1 MSIANI
7 LSMAGGLGLFLF
19 GIRTMGDGLENAAGA
34 KLKRMLEVLTGNRFL
49 AVLVGF
55 VVTAIIQS
63 STATTVMVVGF
74 VNAGMMTLAQAVGV
88 IMGAN
93 IGTTVTSLLIALN
106 FSSVAAA
113 SVLVGVILM
122 LASKKTL
129 VKNLG
134 SIFTGFGLLFL
145 GIDLMSDSMA
155 PLRESAGF
163 MNFIVAV
170 SDSPLRPLFGILLG
184 IVMTAVLQS
193 SSASVGVLQ
202 TLAMQGL
209 VPLKFSVFVLF
220 GQNIGTCLTA
230 LFSTVGAKKNSK
242 RAAVIHLLFNLLG
255 TGMFILI
262 ALLTP
267 YIEWIEKISSD
278 PMAQIAIS
286 HIVFNVV
293 STIVL
298 FPFAKLLVKLSCL
311 IVPGKD
317 DSESEMHCRF
327 IDDRLLNT
335 PPFAVMQ
342 VGKEVA
348 RMAKLARDNFE
359 TSAYAL
365 INRSD
370 KDLDKV
376 MEKEEVINYLNHHIT
391 SYLVKLNA
399 LDITDSDSDY
409 IARVFHA
416 INDIERV
423 GDHATNLAEAA
434 ERNIGDGLTFSDAA
448 RDELNQLC
456 GSVITLLDRSIEAFD
471 RQSLGDGEA
480 KELSDLE
487 EHIDDLTLTCQ
498 DAHIFRLNRNECNT
512 EAGMLYLNTITD
524 FERVG
529 DHAINIAFLA
539 RSNNFKNTLAF
550 CRGMMYN
557 INRTF
562 VRTKIQ
568 HSERTEQYGRQ
579 TESA

>member
-1 MSIANI
+1 MSVANI

-74 VNAGMMTLAQAVGV
+74 VNAGMMSLAQAVGV

-122 LASKKTL
+122 LASKKTV

-134 SIFTGFGLLFL
+134 AIFTGFGLLFL
-145 GIDLMSDSMA
+145 GIDMMSDSMA
-155 PLRESAGF
+155 PLRDSAGF
-163 MNFIVAV
+163 MNFIVTV
-170 SDSPLRPLFGILLG
+170 SESPLRPLFGIILG

-242 RAAVIHLLFNLLG
+242 RAAVIHLLFNLIG
-255 TGMFILI
+255 TGIFILI

-267 YIEWIEKISSD
+267 YVEWIEKLSPD

-286 HIVFNVV
+286 HIVFNIV
-293 STIVL
+293 STVVM
-298 FPFAKLLVKLSCL
+298 FPFAKVLVKLSCL
-311 IVPGKD
+311 LVPGKD
-317 DSESEMHCRF
+317 DSESEMHCKF

-342 VGKEVA
+342 VNKEVA

-359 TSAYAL
+359 TSAHAL

-376 MEKEEVINYLNHHIT
+376 MENEEIINYLNHHIT

-423 GDHATNLAEAA
+423 GDHAINLAEAA
-434 ERNIGDGLTFSDAA
+434 QHNIGEGLKFSDPA
-448 RDELNQLC
+448 REELNQLC
-456 GSVITLLDRSIEAFD
+456 GSVVTLLEHSMAAFD
-471 RQSLGDGEA
+471 NQSLSDNEA

-487 EHIDDLTLTCQ
+487 EHIDDLTLECQ
-498 DAHIFRLNRNECNT
+498 DSHIFRLNRKECNT

-539 RSNNFKNTLAF
+539 RSK
-550 CRGMMYN
+550 
-557 INRTF
+557 
-562 VRTKIQ
+562 
-568 HSERTEQYGRQ
+568 
-579 TESA
+579 

>member
-1 MSIANI
+1 MSVANI

-74 VNAGMMTLAQAVGV
+74 VNAGMMSLAQAVGV

-113 SVLVGVILM
+113 AVLVGVILM
-122 LASKKTL
+122 LASKKTV

-134 SIFTGFGLLFL
+134 AIFTGFGLLFL
-145 GIDLMSDSMA
+145 GIDMMSDSMA

-163 MNFIVAV
+163 MNFIVTV
-170 SDSPLRPLFGILLG
+170 SESPLRPLFGIILG

-242 RAAVIHLLFNLLG
+242 RAAVIHLLFNLIG
-255 TGMFILI
+255 TGIFILI
-262 ALLTP
+262 ALLAP
-267 YIEWIEKISSD
+267 YVEWIEKLSPD

-286 HIVFNVV
+286 HIVFNIV
-293 STIVL
+293 STVVM
-298 FPFAKLLVKLSCL
+298 FPFAKVLVKLSCL
-311 IVPGKD
+311 LVPGKD
-317 DSESEMHCRF
+317 DSESEMHCKF

-342 VGKEVA
+342 VSKEVA
-348 RMAKLARDNFE
+348 RMAKLARENFE
-359 TSAYAL
+359 TSAHAL

-376 MEKEEVINYLNHHIT
+376 MENEEIINYLNHHIT

-423 GDHATNLAEAA
+423 GDHAINLAEAA
-434 ERNIGDGLTFSDAA
+434 QHNIGEGLKFSDPA
-448 RDELNQLC
+448 REELNRLC
-456 GSVITLLDRSIEAFD
+456 GSVVTLLERSMAAFD
-471 RQSLGDGEA
+471 NQSLSDDEA

-487 EHIDDLTLTCQ
+487 EHIDDLTLECQ
-498 DAHIFRLNRNECNT
+498 DSHIFRLNRKECNT

-539 RSNNFKNTLAF
+539 RSK
-550 CRGMMYN
+550 
-557 INRTF
+557 
-562 VRTKIQ
+562 
-568 HSERTEQYGRQ
+568 
-579 TESA
+579 

>member
-1 MSIANI
+1 MSVANI

-74 VNAGMMTLAQAVGV
+74 VNAGMMSLAQAVGV

-113 SVLVGVILM
+113 AVLVGVILM
-122 LASKKTL
+122 LASKKTV

-134 SIFTGFGLLFL
+134 AIFTGFGLLFL
-145 GIDLMSDSMA
+145 GIDMMSDSMA

-163 MNFIVAV
+163 MNFIVTV
-170 SDSPLRPLFGILLG
+170 SESPLRPLCGIILG

-242 RAAVIHLLFNLLG
+242 RAAVIHLLFNVIG
-255 TGMFILI
+255 TGIFILI

-267 YIEWIEKISSD
+267 YVEWIEKLSPD

-286 HIVFNVV
+286 HIVFNIV
-293 STIVL
+293 STVVM
-298 FPFAKLLVKLSCL
+298 FPFAKVLVKLSCL
-311 IVPGKD
+311 LVPGKD
-317 DSESEMHCRF
+317 DSESEMHCKF

-342 VGKEVA
+342 VSKEVA

-359 TSAYAL
+359 TSAHAL

-370 KDLDKV
+370 KDLNKV
-376 MEKEEVINYLNHHIT
+376 MENEEIINYLNHHIT

-423 GDHATNLAEAA
+423 GDHAINLAEAA
-434 ERNIGDGLTFSDAA
+434 QHNIGEGLKFSDPA
-448 RDELNQLC
+448 REELNQLC
-456 GSVITLLDRSIEAFD
+456 GSVVTLLERSMAAFD
-471 RQSLGDGEA
+471 NQSLSDNEA

-487 EHIDDLTLTCQ
+487 EHIDDLTLECQ
-498 DAHIFRLNRNECNT
+498 DSHIFRLNRKECNT

-539 RSNNFKNTLAF
+539 RSK
-550 CRGMMYN
+550 
-557 INRTF
+557 
-562 VRTKIQ
+562 
-568 HSERTEQYGRQ
+568 
-579 TESA
+579 

>member
-1 MSIANI
+1 MSVANI

-74 VNAGMMTLAQAVGV
+74 VNAGMMSLAQAVGV

-113 SVLVGVILM
+113 AVLVGVILM
-122 LASKKTL
+122 LASKKTV

-134 SIFTGFGLLFL
+134 AIFTGFGLLFL
-145 GIDLMSDSMA
+145 GIDMMSDSMA

-163 MNFIVAV
+163 MNFIVTV
-170 SDSPLRPLFGILLG
+170 SESPLRPLFGIILG

-242 RAAVIHLLFNLLG
+242 RAAVIHLLFNVIG
-255 TGMFILI
+255 TGIFILI

-267 YIEWIEKISSD
+267 YVEWIEKLSPD

-286 HIVFNVV
+286 HIVFNIV
-293 STIVL
+293 STVIM
-298 FPFAKLLVKLSCL
+298 FPFAKVLVKLSCL
-311 IVPGKD
+311 LVPGKD
-317 DSESEMHCRF
+317 DSESEMHCKF

-342 VGKEVA
+342 VSKEVA

-359 TSAYAL
+359 TSAHAL

-376 MEKEEVINYLNHHIT
+376 MENEEIINYLNHHIT

-423 GDHATNLAEAA
+423 GDHAINLAEAA
-434 ERNIGDGLTFSDAA
+434 QHNIGEGLKFSDPA
-448 RDELNQLC
+448 REELNQLC
-456 GSVITLLDRSIEAFD
+456 GSVVTLLERSMAAFD
-471 RQSLGDGEA
+471 NQSLSDNEA
-480 KELSDLE
+480 KELADLE
-487 EHIDDLTLTCQ
+487 EHIDDLTLECQ
-498 DAHIFRLNRNECNT
+498 DSHIFRLNRKECNT

-539 RSNNFKNTLAF
+539 RSK
-550 CRGMMYN
+550 
-557 INRTF
+557 
-562 VRTKIQ
+562 
-568 HSERTEQYGRQ
+568 
-579 TESA
+579 

>member
-1 MSIANI
+1 MNVANI

-74 VNAGMMTLAQAVGV
+74 VNAGMMSLAQAVGV

-113 SVLVGVILM
+113 AVLVGVILM
-122 LASKKTL
+122 LASKKTV

-134 SIFTGFGLLFL
+134 AIFTGFGLLFL
-145 GIDLMSDSMA
+145 GIDMMSDSMA
-155 PLRESAGF
+155 PLRDSAGF
-163 MNFIVAV
+163 MNFIVTV
-170 SDSPLRPLFGILLG
+170 SESPLRPLFGIILG

-242 RAAVIHLLFNLLG
+242 RAAVIHLLFNVIG
-255 TGMFILI
+255 TGIFILI

-267 YIEWIEKISSD
+267 YVEWIEKLSPD

-286 HIVFNVV
+286 HIVFNIV
-293 STIVL
+293 STVVM
-298 FPFAKLLVKLSCL
+298 FPFAKVLVKLSCL
-311 IVPGKD
+311 LVPGKD
-317 DSESEMHCRF
+317 DSESEMHCKF

-342 VGKEVA
+342 VSKEVA

-359 TSAYAL
+359 TSAHAL

-376 MEKEEVINYLNHHIT
+376 MENEEIINYLNHHIT

-416 INDIERV
+416 INDIELV
-423 GDHATNLAEAA
+423 GDHAINLAEAA
-434 ERNIGDGLTFSDAA
+434 QHNIGEGLKFSDPA
-448 RDELNQLC
+448 REELNQLC
-456 GSVITLLDRSIEAFD
+456 GSVVTLLERSMAAFD
-471 RQSLGDGEA
+471 NQSLSDNEA

-487 EHIDDLTLTCQ
+487 EHIDDLTLECQ
-498 DAHIFRLNRNECNT
+498 DSHIFRLNRKECNT

-539 RSNNFKNTLAF
+539 RSK
-550 CRGMMYN
+550 
-557 INRTF
+557 
-562 VRTKIQ
+562 
-568 HSERTEQYGRQ
+568 
-579 TESA
+579 

>member
-1 MSIANI
+1 MSVANI

-74 VNAGMMTLAQAVGV
+74 VNAGMMSLAQAVGV

-113 SVLVGVILM
+113 AVLVGVILM
-122 LASKKTL
+122 LASKKTV

-134 SIFTGFGLLFL
+134 AIFTGFGLLFL
-145 GIDLMSDSMA
+145 GIDMMSDSMA

-163 MNFIVAV
+163 MNFIVTV
-170 SDSPLRPLFGILLG
+170 SESPLRPLFGIILG

-209 VPLKFSVFVLF
+209 VPLMFSVFVLF

-242 RAAVIHLLFNLLG
+242 RAAVIHLLFNLIG
-255 TGMFILI
+255 TGIFILI
-262 ALLTP
+262 ALLAP
-267 YIEWIEKISSD
+267 YVEWIEKLSPD

-286 HIVFNVV
+286 HIVFNIV
-293 STIVL
+293 STVIM
-298 FPFAKLLVKLSCL
+298 FPFANILVKLSCL
-311 IVPGKD
+311 LVPGKD
-317 DSESEMHCRF
+317 DSESEMHCKF

-342 VGKEVA
+342 VSKEVA

-359 TSAYAL
+359 TSAHAL

-376 MEKEEVINYLNHHIT
+376 MENEDVINYLNHHIT

-423 GDHATNLAEAA
+423 GDHAINLAEAA
-434 ERNIGDGLTFSDAA
+434 QHNIGEGLKFSDPA
-448 RDELNQLC
+448 REELNQLC
-456 GSVITLLDRSIEAFD
+456 GSVVTLLERSMAAFD
-471 RQSLGDGEA
+471 NQSLSDNEA

-487 EHIDDLTLTCQ
+487 EHIDDLTLECQ
-498 DAHIFRLNRNECNT
+498 DSHIFRLNRKECNT

-539 RSNNFKNTLAF
+539 RSK
-550 CRGMMYN
+550 
-557 INRTF
+557 
-562 VRTKIQ
+562 
-568 HSERTEQYGRQ
+568 
-579 TESA
+579 

>member
-1 MSIANI
+1 MSVANI

-74 VNAGMMTLAQAVGV
+74 VNAGMMSLAQAVGV

-122 LASKKTL
+122 LASKKTV

-134 SIFTGFGLLFL
+134 AIFTGFGLLFL
-145 GIDLMSDSMA
+145 GIDMMSDSMA
-155 PLRESAGF
+155 PLRDSAGF
-163 MNFIVAV
+163 MNFIVTV
-170 SDSPLRPLFGILLG
+170 SESPLRPLFGIILG

-242 RAAVIHLLFNLLG
+242 RAAVIHLLFNLIG
-255 TGMFILI
+255 TGIFILI

-267 YIEWIEKISSD
+267 YVEWIEKLSPD

-286 HIVFNVV
+286 HIVFNIV
-293 STIVL
+293 STVVM
-298 FPFAKLLVKLSCL
+298 FPFAKALVKLSCL
-311 IVPGKD
+311 LVPGKD
-317 DSESEMHCRF
+317 DSESEMHCKF

-342 VGKEVA
+342 VSKEVA

-359 TSAYAL
+359 TSAHAL

-376 MEKEEVINYLNHHIT
+376 MENEEIINYLNHHIT

-423 GDHATNLAEAA
+423 GDHAINLAEAA
-434 ERNIGDGLTFSDAA
+434 QHNIGEGLKFSDPA
-448 RDELNQLC
+448 REELNQLC
-456 GSVITLLDRSIEAFD
+456 GSVVTLLGRSMAAFD
-471 RQSLGDGEA
+471 NQSLSDNEA

-487 EHIDDLTLTCQ
+487 EHIDDLTLECQ
-498 DAHIFRLNRNECNT
+498 DSHIFRLNRKECNT

-539 RSNNFKNTLAF
+539 RSK
-550 CRGMMYN
+550 
-557 INRTF
+557 
-562 VRTKIQ
+562 
-568 HSERTEQYGRQ
+568 
-579 TESA
+579 

>member
-1 MSIANI
+1 MSVANI

-49 AVLVGF
+49 AVLIGF

-74 VNAGMMTLAQAVGV
+74 VNAGMMSLAQAVGV

-113 SVLVGVILM
+113 AVLVGVILM
-122 LASKKTL
+122 LASKKTV

-134 SIFTGFGLLFL
+134 AIFTGFGLLFL
-145 GIDLMSDSMA
+145 GIDMMSDSMA
-155 PLRESAGF
+155 PLRDSAGF
-163 MNFIVAV
+163 MNFIVTV
-170 SDSPLRPLFGILLG
+170 SESPLRPLFGIILG

-242 RAAVIHLLFNLLG
+242 RAAVIHLLFNLIG
-255 TGMFILI
+255 TGIFILI

-267 YIEWIEKISSD
+267 YVEWIEKLSPD

-286 HIVFNVV
+286 HIVFNIV
-293 STIVL
+293 STVVM
-298 FPFAKLLVKLSCL
+298 FPFAKVLVKLSCL
-311 IVPGKD
+311 LVPGKD
-317 DSESEMHCRF
+317 DSESEMHCKF

-342 VGKEVA
+342 VSKEVA

-359 TSAYAL
+359 TSAHAL

-376 MEKEEVINYLNHHIT
+376 MENEEIINYLNHHIT

-423 GDHATNLAEAA
+423 GDHAINLAEAA
-434 ERNIGDGLTFSDAA
+434 QHNIGEGLKFSDPA
-448 RDELNQLC
+448 REELNQLC
-456 GSVITLLDRSIEAFD
+456 GSVVTLLERSMAAFD
-471 RQSLGDGEA
+471 NQSLSDNEA

-487 EHIDDLTLTCQ
+487 EHIDDLTLECQ
-498 DAHIFRLNRNECNT
+498 DSHIFRLNRKECNT

-539 RSNNFKNTLAF
+539 RSK
-550 CRGMMYN
+550 
-557 INRTF
+557 
-562 VRTKIQ
+562 
-568 HSERTEQYGRQ
+568 
-579 TESA
+579 

>member
-1 MSIANI
+1 MSVANI

-74 VNAGMMTLAQAVGV
+74 VNAGMMSLAQAVGV

-113 SVLVGVILM
+113 AVLVGVILM

-163 MNFIVAV
+163 MNFIVTV
-170 SDSPLRPLFGILLG
+170 SESPLRPLFGIILG

-242 RAAVIHLLFNLLG
+242 RAAVIHLLFNLIG
-255 TGMFILI
+255 TGIFILI

-267 YIEWIEKISSD
+267 YVEWIEKLSPD

-286 HIVFNVV
+286 HIVFNIV
-293 STIVL
+293 STVIM
-298 FPFAKLLVKLSCL
+298 FPFAKVLVKLSCL
-311 IVPGKD
+311 LVPGKD
-317 DSESEMHCRF
+317 DSESEMHCKF

-342 VGKEVA
+342 VSKEVA

-359 TSAYAL
+359 TSAHAL

-376 MEKEEVINYLNHHIT
+376 MENEEIINYLNHHIT

-423 GDHATNLAEAA
+423 GDHAINLAEAA
-434 ERNIGDGLTFSDAA
+434 QHNIGEGLKFSDPA
-448 RDELNQLC
+448 REELNQLC
-456 GSVITLLDRSIEAFD
+456 GSVVTLLERSMAAFD
-471 RQSLGDGEA
+471 NQSLSDNEA

-487 EHIDDLTLTCQ
+487 EHIDDLTLECQ
-498 DAHIFRLNRNECNT
+498 DSHIFRLNRKECNT

-539 RSNNFKNTLAF
+539 RSK
-550 CRGMMYN
+550 
-557 INRTF
+557 
-562 VRTKIQ
+562 
-568 HSERTEQYGRQ
+568 
-579 TESA
+579 

>member
-155 PLRESAGF
+155 PLRDSAGF
-163 MNFIVAV
+163 MNFIVTV
-170 SDSPLRPLFGILLG
+170 SESPLRPLFGIILG

-242 RAAVIHLLFNLLG
+242 RAAVIHLLFNLIG
-255 TGMFILI
+255 TGIFILI

-267 YIEWIEKISSD
+267 YVEWIEKLSPD

-286 HIVFNVV
+286 HIVFNIV
-293 STIVL
+293 STVVM
-298 FPFAKLLVKLSCL
+298 FPFAKALVKLSCL
-311 IVPGKD
+311 LVPGKD
-317 DSESEMHCRF
+317 DSESEMHCKF

-335 PPFAVMQ
+335 PPFTVMQ
-342 VGKEVA
+342 VSKEVA

-359 TSAYAL
+359 TSAHAL

-376 MEKEEVINYLNHHIT
+376 MENEEIINYLNHHIT

-423 GDHATNLAEAA
+423 GDHAINLAEAA
-434 ERNIGDGLTFSDAA
+434 QHNIGEGLKFSDPA
-448 RDELNQLC
+448 REELNQLC
-456 GSVITLLDRSIEAFD
+456 GSVVTLLERSMAAFD
-471 RQSLGDGEA
+471 NQSLSDNEA

-487 EHIDDLTLTCQ
+487 EHIDDLTLECQ
-498 DAHIFRLNRNECNT
+498 DSHIFRLNRKECNT

-539 RSNNFKNTLAF
+539 RSK
-550 CRGMMYN
+550 
-557 INRTF
+557 
-562 VRTKIQ
+562 
-568 HSERTEQYGRQ
+568 
-579 TESA
+579 

>member
-255 TGMFILI
+255 TGMFIFI

-293 STIVL
+293 STVVL

-370 KDLDKV
+370 KDLNKV

-456 GSVITLLDRSIEAFD
+456 SSVITLLDRSIEAFNN
-471 RQSLGDGEA
+471 QSLGDGEA

-539 RSNNFKNTLAF
+539 RSK
-550 CRGMMYN
+550 
-557 INRTF
+557 
-562 VRTKIQ
+562 
-568 HSERTEQYGRQ
+568 
-579 TESA
+579 

>member
-1 MSIANI
+1 MSVANI

-74 VNAGMMTLAQAVGV
+74 VNAGMMSLAQAVGV

-113 SVLVGVILM
+113 AVLVGVILM
-122 LASKKTL
+122 LASKKTV

-134 SIFTGFGLLFL
+134 AIFTGFGLLFL
-145 GIDLMSDSMA
+145 GIDMMSDSMA

-163 MNFIVAV
+163 MNFIVTV
-170 SDSPLRPLFGILLG
+170 SESPLRPLFGIILG

-242 RAAVIHLLFNLLG
+242 RAAVIHLLFNLIG
-255 TGMFILI
+255 TGIFILI

-267 YIEWIEKISSD
+267 YVEWIEKLSPD

-286 HIVFNVV
+286 HIVFNIV
-293 STIVL
+293 STVVM
-298 FPFAKLLVKLSCL
+298 FPFAKVLVKLSCL
-311 IVPGKD
+311 LVPGKD
-317 DSESEMHCRF
+317 DSESEMHCKF

-342 VGKEVA
+342 VSKEVA

-376 MEKEEVINYLNHHIT
+376 MENEEIINYLNHHIT

-423 GDHATNLAEAA
+423 GDHAINLAEAA
-434 ERNIGDGLTFSDAA
+434 QHNIGEGLKFSDPA
-448 RDELNQLC
+448 REELNQLC
-456 GSVITLLDRSIEAFD
+456 GSVVTLLERSMAAFD
-471 RQSLGDGEA
+471 NQSLSDNEA

-487 EHIDDLTLTCQ
+487 EHIDDLTLECQ
-498 DAHIFRLNRNECNT
+498 DSHIFRLNRKECNT

-539 RSNNFKNTLAF
+539 RSK
-550 CRGMMYN
+550 
-557 INRTF
+557 
-562 VRTKIQ
+562 
-568 HSERTEQYGRQ
+568 
-579 TESA
+579 

>member
-1 MSIANI
+1 MSVANI

-74 VNAGMMTLAQAVGV
+74 VNAGMMSLAQAVGV

-113 SVLVGVILM
+113 AVLVGVILM
-122 LASKKTL
+122 LASKKTV

-134 SIFTGFGLLFL
+134 AIFTGFGLLFL
-145 GIDLMSDSMA
+145 GIDMMSDSMA
-155 PLRESAGF
+155 PLRDSAGF
-163 MNFIVAV
+163 MNFIVTV
-170 SDSPLRPLFGILLG
+170 SESPLRPLFGIILG

-242 RAAVIHLLFNLLG
+242 RAAVIHLLFNLIG
-255 TGMFILI
+255 TGIFIII

-267 YIEWIEKISSD
+267 YVEWIEKLSPD

-286 HIVFNVV
+286 HIVFNIV
-293 STIVL
+293 STVVM
-298 FPFAKLLVKLSCL
+298 FPFAKVLVKLSCL
-311 IVPGKD
+311 LVPGKD
-317 DSESEMHCRF
+317 DSESEMHCKF

-342 VGKEVA
+342 VSKEVA

-359 TSAYAL
+359 TSAHAL

-376 MEKEEVINYLNHHIT
+376 MENEEIINYLNHHIT

-423 GDHATNLAEAA
+423 GDHAINLAEAA
-434 ERNIGDGLTFSDAA
+434 QHNIGEGLKFSDPA
-448 RDELNQLC
+448 REELNQLC
-456 GSVITLLDRSIEAFD
+456 GSVVTLLERSMAAFD
-471 RQSLGDGEA
+471 NQLLSDNEA

-487 EHIDDLTLTCQ
+487 EHIDDLTLECQ
-498 DAHIFRLNRNECNT
+498 DSHIFRLNRKECNT

-539 RSNNFKNTLAF
+539 RSK
-550 CRGMMYN
+550 
-557 INRTF
+557 
-562 VRTKIQ
+562 
-568 HSERTEQYGRQ
+568 
-579 TESA
+579 

>member
-1 MSIANI
+1 MSVANI

-74 VNAGMMTLAQAVGV
+74 VNAGMMSLAQAVGV

-122 LASKKTL
+122 LASKKTV

-134 SIFTGFGLLFL
+134 AIFTGFGLLFL
-145 GIDLMSDSMA
+145 GIDMMSDSMA
-155 PLRESAGF
+155 PLRDSAGF
-163 MNFIVAV
+163 MNFIVTV
-170 SDSPLRPLFGILLG
+170 SESPLRPLFGIILG

-242 RAAVIHLLFNLLG
+242 RAAVIHLLFNLIG
-255 TGMFILI
+255 TGIFILI

-267 YIEWIEKISSD
+267 YVEWIEKLSPD

-286 HIVFNVV
+286 HIVFNIV
-293 STIVL
+293 STVVM
-298 FPFAKLLVKLSCL
+298 FPFAKALVKLSCL
-311 IVPGKD
+311 LVPGKD
-317 DSESEMHCRF
+317 DSESEMHCKF

-342 VGKEVA
+342 VSKEVA

-359 TSAYAL
+359 TSAHAL

-376 MEKEEVINYLNHHIT
+376 MENEEIINYLNHHIT

-423 GDHATNLAEAA
+423 GDHAINLAEAA
-434 ERNIGDGLTFSDAA
+434 QHNIGEGLKVSDPA
-448 RDELNQLC
+448 REELNQLC
-456 GSVITLLDRSIEAFD
+456 GSVVTLLERSMAAFD
-471 RQSLGDGEA
+471 SQSLSDNEA

-487 EHIDDLTLTCQ
+487 EHIDDLTLECQ
-498 DAHIFRLNRNECNT
+498 DSHIFRLNRKECNT

-539 RSNNFKNTLAF
+539 RSK
-550 CRGMMYN
+550 
-557 INRTF
+557 
-562 VRTKIQ
+562 
-568 HSERTEQYGRQ
+568 
-579 TESA
+579 

>member
-1 MSIANI
+1 MSVANI

-74 VNAGMMTLAQAVGV
+74 VNAGMMSLAQAVGV

-122 LASKKTL
+122 LASKKTV

-134 SIFTGFGLLFL
+134 AIFTGFGLLFL
-145 GIDLMSDSMA
+145 GIDMMSDSMA
-155 PLRESAGF
+155 PLRDSAGF
-163 MNFIVAV
+163 MNFIVTV
-170 SDSPLRPLFGILLG
+170 SESPLRPLFGIILG

-242 RAAVIHLLFNLLG
+242 RAAVIHLLFNLIG
-255 TGMFILI
+255 TGIFILI

-267 YIEWIEKISSD
+267 YVEWIEKLSPD

-286 HIVFNVV
+286 HIVFNIV
-293 STIVL
+293 STVVM
-298 FPFAKLLVKLSCL
+298 FPFAKALVKLSCL
-311 IVPGKD
+311 LVPGKD
-317 DSESEMHCRF
+317 DSESEMHCKF

-342 VGKEVA
+342 VSKEVA

-359 TSAYAL
+359 TSAHAL

-376 MEKEEVINYLNHHIT
+376 MENEEIINYLNHHIT

-423 GDHATNLAEAA
+423 SDHAINLAEAA
-434 ERNIGDGLTFSDAA
+434 QHNIGEGLKFSDPA
-448 RDELNQLC
+448 REELNQLC
-456 GSVITLLDRSIEAFD
+456 GSVVTLLERSMAAFD
-471 RQSLGDGEA
+471 NQSLSDNEA

-487 EHIDDLTLTCQ
+487 EHIDDLTLECQ
-498 DAHIFRLNRNECNT
+498 DSHIFRLNRKECNT

-539 RSNNFKNTLAF
+539 RSK
-550 CRGMMYN
+550 
-557 INRTF
+557 
-562 VRTKIQ
+562 
-568 HSERTEQYGRQ
+568 
-579 TESA
+579 

>member
-1 MSIANI
+1 MSVANI

-74 VNAGMMTLAQAVGV
+74 VNAGMMSLAQAVGV

-113 SVLVGVILM
+113 AVLVGVILM
-122 LASKKTL
+122 LASKKTV

-134 SIFTGFGLLFL
+134 AIFTGFGLLFL
-145 GIDLMSDSMA
+145 GIDMMSDSMA
-155 PLRESAGF
+155 PLRDSAGF
-163 MNFIVAV
+163 MNFIVTV
-170 SDSPLRPLFGILLG
+170 SESPLRPLFGIILG

-209 VPLKFSVFVLF
+209 APLKFSVFVLF

-242 RAAVIHLLFNLLG
+242 RAAVIHLLFNLIG
-255 TGMFILI
+255 TGIFILI

-267 YIEWIEKISSD
+267 YVEWIEKLSPD

-286 HIVFNVV
+286 HIVFNIV
-293 STIVL
+293 STVVM
-298 FPFAKLLVKLSCL
+298 FPFAKALVKLSCL
-311 IVPGKD
+311 LVPGKD
-317 DSESEMHCRF
+317 DSESEMHCKF

-342 VGKEVA
+342 VSKEVA

-359 TSAYAL
+359 TSAHAL

-376 MEKEEVINYLNHHIT
+376 MENEEIINYLNHHIT

-423 GDHATNLAEAA
+423 GDHAINLAEAA
-434 ERNIGDGLTFSDAA
+434 QHNIGEGLKFSDPA
-448 RDELNQLC
+448 REELNQLC
-456 GSVITLLDRSIEAFD
+456 GSVVTLLERSMAAFD
-471 RQSLGDGEA
+471 NQSLSDNEA

-487 EHIDDLTLTCQ
+487 EHIDDLTLECQ
-498 DAHIFRLNRNECNT
+498 DSHIFRLNRKECNT

-539 RSNNFKNTLAF
+539 RSK
-550 CRGMMYN
+550 
-557 INRTF
+557 
-562 VRTKIQ
+562 
-568 HSERTEQYGRQ
+568 
-579 TESA
+579 

>member
-1 MSIANI
+1 MSVANI

-74 VNAGMMTLAQAVGV
+74 VNAGMMSLAQAVGV

-122 LASKKTL
+122 LASKKTV

-134 SIFTGFGLLFL
+134 AIFTGFGLLFL
-145 GIDLMSDSMA
+145 GIDMMSDSMA
-155 PLRESAGF
+155 PLRDSAGF
-163 MNFIVAV
+163 MNFIVTV
-170 SDSPLRPLFGILLG
+170 SESPLRPLFGIILG

-242 RAAVIHLLFNLLG
+242 RAAVIHLLFNLI
-255 TGMFILI
+255 GMGIFILI

-267 YIEWIEKISSD
+267 YVEWIEKLSPD

-286 HIVFNVV
+286 HIVFNIV
-293 STIVL
+293 STVVM
-298 FPFAKLLVKLSCL
+298 FPFAKALVKLSCL
-311 IVPGKD
+311 LVPGKD
-317 DSESEMHCRF
+317 DSESEMHCKF

-342 VGKEVA
+342 VSKEVA

-359 TSAYAL
+359 TSAHAL

-376 MEKEEVINYLNHHIT
+376 MENEEIINYLNHHIT

-423 GDHATNLAEAA
+423 GDHAINLAEAA
-434 ERNIGDGLTFSDAA
+434 QHNIGEGLKFSDPA
-448 RDELNQLC
+448 REELNQLC
-456 GSVITLLDRSIEAFD
+456 GSVVTLLERSMAAFD
-471 RQSLGDGEA
+471 NQSLSDNEA

-487 EHIDDLTLTCQ
+487 EHIDDLTLECQ
-498 DAHIFRLNRNECNT
+498 DSHIFRLNRKECNT

-539 RSNNFKNTLAF
+539 RSK
-550 CRGMMYN
+550 
-557 INRTF
+557 
-562 VRTKIQ
+562 
-568 HSERTEQYGRQ
+568 
-579 TESA
+579 

>member
-1 MSIANI
+1 MSVANI

-74 VNAGMMTLAQAVGV
+74 VNAGMMSLAQAVGV

-113 SVLVGVILM
+113 AVLVGVILM
-122 LASKKTL
+122 LASKKTV

-134 SIFTGFGLLFL
+134 AIFTGFGLLFL
-145 GIDLMSDSMA
+145 GIDMMSDSMA

-163 MNFIVAV
+163 MNFIVTV
-170 SDSPLRPLFGILLG
+170 SESPLRPLYGIILG

-242 RAAVIHLLFNLLG
+242 RAAVIHLLFNVIG
-255 TGMFILI
+255 TGIFILI
-262 ALLTP
+262 ALLAP
-267 YIEWIEKISSD
+267 YVEWIEKLSPD

-286 HIVFNVV
+286 HIVFNIV
-293 STIVL
+293 STVVM
-298 FPFAKLLVKLSCL
+298 FPLAKVLVKLSCL
-311 IVPGKD
+311 LVPGKD
-317 DSESEMHCRF
+317 DSESEMHCKF

-342 VGKEVA
+342 VSKEVA

-359 TSAYAL
+359 TSAHAL

-376 MEKEEVINYLNHHIT
+376 MENEEIINYLNHHIT

-423 GDHATNLAEAA
+423 GDHAINLAEAA
-434 ERNIGDGLTFSDAA
+434 QHNIGEGLKFSDPA
-448 RDELNQLC
+448 REELNQLC
-456 GSVITLLDRSIEAFD
+456 GSVVTLLERSMAAFD
-471 RQSLGDGEA
+471 NQSLSDNEA

-487 EHIDDLTLTCQ
+487 EHIDDLTLECQ
-498 DAHIFRLNRNECNT
+498 DSHIFRLNRKECNT

-539 RSNNFKNTLAF
+539 RSK
-550 CRGMMYN
+550 
-557 INRTF
+557 
-562 VRTKIQ
+562 
-568 HSERTEQYGRQ
+568 
-579 TESA
+579 

>member
-1 MSIANI
+1 MSVANI

-74 VNAGMMTLAQAVGV
+74 VNAGMMSLAQAVGV

-113 SVLVGVILM
+113 AVLVGVILM
-122 LASKKTL
+122 LASKKTV

-134 SIFTGFGLLFL
+134 AIFTGFGLLFL
-145 GIDLMSDSMA
+145 GIDMMSDSMA
-155 PLRESAGF
+155 PLRDSAGF
-163 MNFIVAV
+163 MNFIVTV
-170 SDSPLRPLFGILLG
+170 SESPLRPLFGIILG

-242 RAAVIHLLFNLLG
+242 RAAVIHLLFNLIG
-255 TGMFILI
+255 TGIFILI

-267 YIEWIEKISSD
+267 YVEWIEKLSPD

-286 HIVFNVV
+286 HIVFNIV
-293 STIVL
+293 STVVM
-298 FPFAKLLVKLSCL
+298 FPFAKALVKLSCL
-311 IVPGKD
+311 LVPGKD
-317 DSESEMHCRF
+317 DSESEMHCKF

-342 VGKEVA
+342 VSKEVA

-359 TSAYAL
+359 TSAHAL

-376 MEKEEVINYLNHHIT
+376 MENEEIINYLNHHIT

-423 GDHATNLAEAA
+423 GDHAINLAEAA
-434 ERNIGDGLTFSDAA
+434 QHNIGEGLKFSDPA
-448 RDELNQLC
+448 REELNQLC
-456 GSVITLLDRSIEAFD
+456 GSVVALLERSMAAFD
-471 RQSLGDGEA
+471 NQSLSDDEA

-487 EHIDDLTLTCQ
+487 EHIDDLTLECQ
-498 DAHIFRLNRNECNT
+498 DSHIFRLNRKECNT

-539 RSNNFKNTLAF
+539 RSK
-550 CRGMMYN
+550 
-557 INRTF
+557 
-562 VRTKIQ
+562 
-568 HSERTEQYGRQ
+568 
-579 TESA
+579 

>member
-1 MSIANI
+1 MSVANI

-74 VNAGMMTLAQAVGV
+74 VNAGMMSLAQAVGV

-113 SVLVGVILM
+113 AVLVGVILM
-122 LASKKTL
+122 LASKKTV

-134 SIFTGFGLLFL
+134 AIFTGFGLLFL
-145 GIDLMSDSMA
+145 GIDMMSDSMA

-163 MNFIVAV
+163 MKFIVTV
-170 SDSPLRPLFGILLG
+170 SESPLRPLFGIILG

-242 RAAVIHLLFNLLG
+242 RAAVIHLLFNLIG
-255 TGMFILI
+255 TGIFILI

-267 YIEWIEKISSD
+267 YVEWIEKLSPD

-286 HIVFNVV
+286 HIVFNIV
-293 STIVL
+293 STVVM
-298 FPFAKLLVKLSCL
+298 FPFAKALVKLSCL
-311 IVPGKD
+311 LVPGKD
-317 DSESEMHCRF
+317 DSESEMHCKF

-342 VGKEVA
+342 VSKEVA

-359 TSAYAL
+359 TSAHAL

-376 MEKEEVINYLNHHIT
+376 MENEEIINYLNHHIT

-423 GDHATNLAEAA
+423 GDHAINLAEAA
-434 ERNIGDGLTFSDAA
+434 QHNIGEGLKFSDPA
-448 RDELNQLC
+448 REELNQLC
-456 GSVITLLDRSIEAFD
+456 GSVVTLLERSMAAFD
-471 RQSLGDGEA
+471 NQSLSDNEA

-487 EHIDDLTLTCQ
+487 EHIDDLTLECQ
-498 DAHIFRLNRNECNT
+498 DSHIFRLNRKECNT

-539 RSNNFKNTLAF
+539 RSK
-550 CRGMMYN
+550 
-557 INRTF
+557 
-562 VRTKIQ
+562 
-568 HSERTEQYGRQ
+568 
-579 TESA
+579 

>member
-1 MSIANI
+1 MSVANI

-74 VNAGMMTLAQAVGV
+74 VNAGMMSLAQAVGV

-113 SVLVGVILM
+113 AVLVGVILM
-122 LASKKTL
+122 LASKKTV

-134 SIFTGFGLLFL
+134 AIFAGFGLLFL
-145 GIDLMSDSMA
+145 GIDMMSDSMA

-163 MNFIVAV
+163 MNFIVTV
-170 SDSPLRPLFGILLG
+170 SESPLRPLFGIILG

-242 RAAVIHLLFNLLG
+242 RAAVIHLLFNLIG
-255 TGMFILI
+255 TGIFIII

-267 YIEWIEKISSD
+267 YVEWIEKLSPD
-278 PMAQIAIS
+278 PMVQIAIS
-286 HIVFNVV
+286 HIVFNIV
-293 STIVL
+293 STVVM
-298 FPFAKLLVKLSCL
+298 FPFAKALVKLSCL
-311 IVPGKD
+311 LVPGKD
-317 DSESEMHCRF
+317 DSESEMHCKF

-342 VGKEVA
+342 VSKEVA

-359 TSAYAL
+359 TSAHAL

-376 MEKEEVINYLNHHIT
+376 MENEEIINYLNHHIT

-423 GDHATNLAEAA
+423 GDHAINLAEAA
-434 ERNIGDGLTFSDAA
+434 QHNIGEGLKFSDPA
-448 RDELNQLC
+448 REELNQLC
-456 GSVITLLDRSIEAFD
+456 GSVVTLLERSMAAFD
-471 RQSLGDGEA
+471 NQSLSDNEA

-487 EHIDDLTLTCQ
+487 EHIDDLTLECQ
-498 DAHIFRLNRNECNT
+498 DSHIFRLNRKECNT

-539 RSNNFKNTLAF
+539 RSK
-550 CRGMMYN
+550 
-557 INRTF
+557 
-562 VRTKIQ
+562 
-568 HSERTEQYGRQ
+568 
-579 TESA
+579 

>member
-293 STIVL
+293 STVVL

-471 RQSLGDGEA
+471 RQSLSDDEA

-487 EHIDDLTLTCQ
+487 EHIDDLTLECQ
-498 DAHIFRLNRNECNT
+498 DSHIFRLNRNECNT

-539 RSNNFKNTLAF
+539 RSK
-550 CRGMMYN
+550 
-557 INRTF
+557 
-562 VRTKIQ
+562 
-568 HSERTEQYGRQ
+568 
-579 TESA
+579 

>member
-1 MSIANI
+1 MSVANI

-55 VVTAIIQS
+55 VVTTIIQS

-74 VNAGMMTLAQAVGV
+74 VNAGMMSLAQAVGV

-113 SVLVGVILM
+113 AVLVGVILM
-122 LASKKTL
+122 LASKKTV

-134 SIFTGFGLLFL
+134 AIFTGFGLLFL
-145 GIDLMSDSMA
+145 GIDMMSDSMA

-163 MNFIVAV
+163 MNFIVTV
-170 SDSPLRPLFGILLG
+170 SESPLRPLFGIILG

-242 RAAVIHLLFNLLG
+242 RAAVIHLLFNLIG
-255 TGMFILI
+255 TGIFILI
-262 ALLTP
+262 ALLAP
-267 YIEWIEKISSD
+267 YVEWIEKLSPD

-286 HIVFNVV
+286 HIVFNIV
-293 STIVL
+293 STVVM
-298 FPFAKLLVKLSCL
+298 FPFAKVLVKLSCL
-311 IVPGKD
+311 LVPGKD
-317 DSESEMHCRF
+317 DSESEMHCKF

-342 VGKEVA
+342 VSKEVA

-359 TSAYAL
+359 TSAHAL

-376 MEKEEVINYLNHHIT
+376 MENEDVINYLNHHIT

-423 GDHATNLAEAA
+423 GDHAINLAEAA
-434 ERNIGDGLTFSDAA
+434 QHNIGEGLKFSDPA
-448 RDELNQLC
+448 REELNQLC
-456 GSVITLLDRSIEAFD
+456 GSVVTLLERSMAAFD
-471 RQSLGDGEA
+471 NQSLSDNEA

-487 EHIDDLTLTCQ
+487 EHIDDLTLECQ
-498 DAHIFRLNRNECNT
+498 DSHIFRLNRKECNT

-539 RSNNFKNTLAF
+539 RSK
-550 CRGMMYN
+550 
-557 INRTF
+557 
-562 VRTKIQ
+562 
-568 HSERTEQYGRQ
+568 
-579 TESA
+579 

>member
-1 MSIANI
+1 MLTSQDVMPLIQSLVWLLAGVGVFIVGMNF
-7 LSMAGGLGLFLF
+7 LSDALEKSAGSEMKRLLGK
-19 GIRTMGDGLENAAGA
+19 ISN
-34 KLKRMLEVLTGNRFL
+34 NRFSG
-49 AVLVGF
+49 VG
-55 VVTAIIQS
+55 VGVGVTAIIQS
-63 STATTVMVVGF
+63 SSATSVMVIGL
-74 VNAGMMTLAQAVGV
+74 VNAGVMTLMQATPI

-113 SVLVGVILM
+113 AVLVGVILM
-122 LASKKTL
+122 LASKKTV

-134 SIFTGFGLLFL
+134 AIFTGFGLLFL
-145 GIDLMSDSMA
+145 GIDMMSDSMA
-155 PLRESAGF
+155 PLRDSAGF
-163 MNFIVAV
+163 MNFIVTV
-170 SDSPLRPLFGILLG
+170 SESPLRPLFGIILG

-242 RAAVIHLLFNLLG
+242 RAAVIHLLFNLIG
-255 TGMFILI
+255 TGIFILI

-267 YIEWIEKISSD
+267 YVEWIEKLSPD

-286 HIVFNVV
+286 HIVFNIV
-293 STIVL
+293 STVVM
-298 FPFAKLLVKLSCL
+298 FPFAKVLVKLSCL
-311 IVPGKD
+311 LVPGKD
-317 DSESEMHCRF
+317 DSESEMHCKF

-342 VGKEVA
+342 VSKEVA

-359 TSAYAL
+359 TSAHAL

-376 MEKEEVINYLNHHIT
+376 MENEEIINYLNHHIT

-423 GDHATNLAEAA
+423 GDHAINLAEAA
-434 ERNIGDGLTFSDAA
+434 QHNIGEGLKFSDPA
-448 RDELNQLC
+448 REELNQLC
-456 GSVITLLDRSIEAFD
+456 GSVVTLLERSMAAFD
-471 RQSLGDGEA
+471 NQSLSDNEA

-487 EHIDDLTLTCQ
+487 EHIDDLTLECQ
-498 DAHIFRLNRNECNT
+498 DSHIFRLNRKECNT

-539 RSNNFKNTLAF
+539 RSK
-550 CRGMMYN
+550 
-557 INRTF
+557 
-562 VRTKIQ
+562 
-568 HSERTEQYGRQ
+568 
-579 TESA
+579 

>member
-184 IVMTAVLQS
+184 IVMTDVLQS

-293 STIVL
+293 STVVL

-370 KDLDKV
+370 KDLNKV

-539 RSNNFKNTLAF
+539 RSK
-550 CRGMMYN
+550 
-557 INRTF
+557 
-562 VRTKIQ
+562 
-568 HSERTEQYGRQ
+568 
-579 TESA
+579 

>member
-1 MSIANI
+1 MSVANI

-74 VNAGMMTLAQAVGV
+74 VNAGMMSLAQAVGV

-122 LASKKTL
+122 LASKKTV

-134 SIFTGFGLLFL
+134 AIFTGFGLLFL
-145 GIDLMSDSMA
+145 GIDMMSDSMA
-155 PLRESAGF
+155 PLRDSAGF
-163 MNFIVAV
+163 MNFIVTV
-170 SDSPLRPLFGILLG
+170 SESPLRPLFGIILG

-242 RAAVIHLLFNLLG
+242 RAAVIHLLFNLIG
-255 TGMFILI
+255 TGIFILI

-267 YIEWIEKISSD
+267 YVEWIEKLSPD

-286 HIVFNVV
+286 HIVFNIV
-293 STIVL
+293 STVIM
-298 FPFAKLLVKLSCL
+298 FPFAKVLVKLSCL
-311 IVPGKD
+311 LVPGKD
-317 DSESEMHCRF
+317 DSESEMHCKF

-342 VGKEVA
+342 VSKEVT

-359 TSAYAL
+359 TSAHAL

-376 MEKEEVINYLNHHIT
+376 MENEEIINYLNHHIT

-423 GDHATNLAEAA
+423 GDHAINLAEAA
-434 ERNIGDGLTFSDAA
+434 QHNIGEGLKFSDPA
-448 RDELNQLC
+448 REELNQLC
-456 GSVITLLDRSIEAFD
+456 GSVVTLLERSMAAFD
-471 RQSLGDGEA
+471 NQSLSDNEA

-487 EHIDDLTLTCQ
+487 EHIDDLTLECQ
-498 DAHIFRLNRNECNT
+498 DSHIFRLNRKECNT

-539 RSNNFKNTLAF
+539 RSK
-550 CRGMMYN
+550 
-557 INRTF
+557 
-562 VRTKIQ
+562 
-568 HSERTEQYGRQ
+568 
-579 TESA
+579 

>member
-1 MSIANI
+1 MSVANI

-74 VNAGMMTLAQAVGV
+74 VNAGMMSLAQAVGV

-113 SVLVGVILM
+113 AVLVGVILM
-122 LASKKTL
+122 LASKKTV

-134 SIFTGFGLLFL
+134 AIFTGFGLLFL
-145 GIDLMSDSMA
+145 GIDMMSDSMA
-155 PLRESAGF
+155 PLRDSAGF
-163 MNFIVAV
+163 MNFIVTV
-170 SDSPLRPLFGILLG
+170 SESPLRPLFGIILG
-184 IVMTAVLQS
+184 IVMTAVFQS

-242 RAAVIHLLFNLLG
+242 RAAVIHLLFNLIG
-255 TGMFILI
+255 TGIFILI

-267 YIEWIEKISSD
+267 YVEWIEKLSPD

-286 HIVFNVV
+286 HIVFNIV
-293 STIVL
+293 STVVM
-298 FPFAKLLVKLSCL
+298 FPFAKALVKLSCL
-311 IVPGKD
+311 LVPGKD
-317 DSESEMHCRF
+317 DSESEMHCKF

-342 VGKEVA
+342 VSKEVA

-359 TSAYAL
+359 TSAHAL

-376 MEKEEVINYLNHHIT
+376 MENEEIINYLNHHIT

-423 GDHATNLAEAA
+423 GDHAINLAEAA
-434 ERNIGDGLTFSDAA
+434 QHNIGEGLKFSDPA
-448 RDELNQLC
+448 REELNQLC
-456 GSVITLLDRSIEAFD
+456 GSVVTLLERSMAAFD
-471 RQSLGDGEA
+471 NQSLSDNEA

-487 EHIDDLTLTCQ
+487 EHIDDLTLECQ
-498 DAHIFRLNRNECNT
+498 DSHIFRLNRKECNT

-539 RSNNFKNTLAF
+539 RSK
-550 CRGMMYN
+550 
-557 INRTF
+557 
-562 VRTKIQ
+562 
-568 HSERTEQYGRQ
+568 
-579 TESA
+579 

>member
-1 MSIANI
+1 MSVANI

-19 GIRTMGDGLENAAGA
+19 GIRAMGDGLENAAGA

-74 VNAGMMTLAQAVGV
+74 VNAGMMSLAQAVGV

-113 SVLVGVILM
+113 AVLVGVILM
-122 LASKKTL
+122 LASKKTV

-134 SIFTGFGLLFL
+134 AIFTGFGLLFL
-145 GIDLMSDSMA
+145 GIDMMSDSMA

-163 MNFIVAV
+163 MNFIVTV
-170 SDSPLRPLFGILLG
+170 SESPLRPLFGIILG

-242 RAAVIHLLFNLLG
+242 RAAVIHLLFNLIG
-255 TGMFILI
+255 TGIFILI

-267 YIEWIEKISSD
+267 YVEWIEKLSPD

-286 HIVFNVV
+286 HIVFNIV
-293 STIVL
+293 STVVM
-298 FPFAKLLVKLSCL
+298 FPFAKALVKLSCL
-311 IVPGKD
+311 LVPGKD
-317 DSESEMHCRF
+317 DSESEMHCKF

-342 VGKEVA
+342 VSKEVA

-359 TSAYAL
+359 TSAHAL

-376 MEKEEVINYLNHHIT
+376 MENEEIINYLNHHIT

-423 GDHATNLAEAA
+423 GDHAINLAEAA
-434 ERNIGDGLTFSDAA
+434 QHNIGEGLKFSDPA
-448 RDELNQLC
+448 REELNQLC
-456 GSVITLLDRSIEAFD
+456 GSVVTLLERSMAAFD
-471 RQSLGDGEA
+471 NQSLSDNEA

-487 EHIDDLTLTCQ
+487 EHIDDLTLECQ
-498 DAHIFRLNRNECNT
+498 DSHIFRLNRKECNT

-539 RSNNFKNTLAF
+539 RSK
-550 CRGMMYN
+550 
-557 INRTF
+557 
-562 VRTKIQ
+562 
-568 HSERTEQYGRQ
+568 
-579 TESA
+579 

>member
-1 MSIANI
+1 MSVANI

-74 VNAGMMTLAQAVGV
+74 VNAGMMSLAQAVGV

-113 SVLVGVILM
+113 AVLVGVILM
-122 LASKKTL
+122 LASKKTV

-134 SIFTGFGLLFL
+134 AIFTGFGLLFL
-145 GIDLMSDSMA
+145 GIDMMSDSMA
-155 PLRESAGF
+155 PLRDSAGF
-163 MNFIVAV
+163 MNFIVTV
-170 SDSPLRPLFGILLG
+170 SESPLRPLFGIILG

-242 RAAVIHLLFNLLG
+242 RAAVIHLLFNLIG
-255 TGMFILI
+255 TGIFILI

-267 YIEWIEKISSD
+267 YVEWIEKLSPD

-286 HIVFNVV
+286 HIVFNIV
-293 STIVL
+293 STVVM
-298 FPFAKLLVKLSCL
+298 FPFAKVLVKLSCL
-311 IVPGKD
+311 LVPGKD
-317 DSESEMHCRF
+317 DSESEMHCKF

-342 VGKEVA
+342 VSKEVA

-359 TSAYAL
+359 TSAHAL

-376 MEKEEVINYLNHHIT
+376 MENEEIINYLNHHIT

-423 GDHATNLAEAA
+423 GDHAINLAEAA
-434 ERNIGDGLTFSDAA
+434 QHNIGEGLKFSDPA
-448 RDELNQLC
+448 REELNQLC
-456 GSVITLLDRSIEAFD
+456 GSVVTLLERSMAAFD
-471 RQSLGDGEA
+471 SQSLSDNEA

-487 EHIDDLTLTCQ
+487 EHIDDLTLECQ
-498 DAHIFRLNRNECNT
+498 DSHIFRLNRKECNT

-539 RSNNFKNTLAF
+539 RSK
-550 CRGMMYN
+550 
-557 INRTF
+557 
-562 VRTKIQ
+562 
-568 HSERTEQYGRQ
+568 
-579 TESA
+579 

>member
-293 STIVL
+293 STVVL

-376 MEKEEVINYLNHHIT
+376 MENEEVINYLNHHIT

-456 GSVITLLDRSIEAFD
+456 GSVITLLDRSIEAFNN
-471 RQSLGDGEA
+471 QSLGDGEA

-539 RSNNFKNTLAF
+539 RSK
-550 CRGMMYN
+550 
-557 INRTF
+557 
-562 VRTKIQ
+562 
-568 HSERTEQYGRQ
+568 
-579 TESA
+579 

>member
-1 MSIANI
+1 MSVANI

-74 VNAGMMTLAQAVGV
+74 VNAGMMSLAQAVGV

-113 SVLVGVILM
+113 AVLVGVILM
-122 LASKKTL
+122 LASKKTV

-134 SIFTGFGLLFL
+134 AIFTGFGLLFL
-145 GIDLMSDSMA
+145 GIDMMSDSMA
-155 PLRESAGF
+155 PLRESTGF
-163 MNFIVAV
+163 MNFIVTV
-170 SDSPLRPLFGILLG
+170 SESPLRPLFGIILG

-242 RAAVIHLLFNLLG
+242 RAAVIHLLFNLIG
-255 TGMFILI
+255 TGIFILI

-267 YIEWIEKISSD
+267 YVEWIEKLSPD

-286 HIVFNVV
+286 HIVFNIV
-293 STIVL
+293 STVIM
-298 FPFAKLLVKLSCL
+298 FPFAKVLVKLSCL
-311 IVPGKD
+311 LVPGKD
-317 DSESEMHCRF
+317 DSESEMHCKF

-342 VGKEVA
+342 VSKEVA

-359 TSAYAL
+359 TSAHAL

-376 MEKEEVINYLNHHIT
+376 MENEEIINYLNHHIT

-423 GDHATNLAEAA
+423 GDHAINLAEAA
-434 ERNIGDGLTFSDAA
+434 QHNIGEGLKFSDPA
-448 RDELNQLC
+448 REELNQLC
-456 GSVITLLDRSIEAFD
+456 GSVVTLLERSMAAFD
-471 RQSLGDGEA
+471 NQSLSDDEA

-487 EHIDDLTLTCQ
+487 EHIDDLTLECQ
-498 DAHIFRLNRNECNT
+498 DSHIFRLNRKECNT

-539 RSNNFKNTLAF
+539 RSK
-550 CRGMMYN
+550 
-557 INRTF
+557 
-562 VRTKIQ
+562 
-568 HSERTEQYGRQ
+568 
-579 TESA
+579 

>member
-1 MSIANI
+1 MSVANI

-74 VNAGMMTLAQAVGV
+74 VNAGMMSLAQAVGV

-113 SVLVGVILM
+113 AVLVGVILM
-122 LASKKTL
+122 LASKKTV

-134 SIFTGFGLLFL
+134 AIFTGFGLLFL
-145 GIDLMSDSMA
+145 GIDMMSDSMA

-163 MNFIVAV
+163 MNFIVTV
-170 SDSPLRPLFGILLG
+170 SESPLRPLFGIILG

-242 RAAVIHLLFNLLG
+242 RAAVIHLLFNLIG
-255 TGMFILI
+255 TGIFILI
-262 ALLTP
+262 ALLAP
-267 YIEWIEKISSD
+267 YVEWIEKLSPD

-286 HIVFNVV
+286 HIVFNIV
-293 STIVL
+293 STVVM
-298 FPFAKLLVKLSCL
+298 FPFAKVLVKLSFL
-311 IVPGKD
+311 LVPGKD
-317 DSESEMHCRF
+317 DSESEMHCKF

-342 VGKEVA
+342 VSKEVA

-359 TSAYAL
+359 TSAHAL
-365 INRSD
+365 INHSD

-376 MEKEEVINYLNHHIT
+376 MENEEIINYLNHHIT

-423 GDHATNLAEAA
+423 GDHAINLAEAA
-434 ERNIGDGLTFSDAA
+434 QHNIGEGLKFSDPA
-448 RDELNQLC
+448 REELNQLC
-456 GSVITLLDRSIEAFD
+456 GSVVTLLERSMVAFD
-471 RQSLGDGEA
+471 NQSLSDNEA

-487 EHIDDLTLTCQ
+487 EHIDDLTLECQ
-498 DAHIFRLNRNECNT
+498 DSHIFRLNRKECNT

-539 RSNNFKNTLAF
+539 RSK
-550 CRGMMYN
+550 
-557 INRTF
+557 
-562 VRTKIQ
+562 
-568 HSERTEQYGRQ
+568 
-579 TESA
+579 

>member
-1 MSIANI
+1 MSVANI

-74 VNAGMMTLAQAVGV
+74 VNAGMMSLAQAVGV

-113 SVLVGVILM
+113 AVLVGVILM
-122 LASKKTL
+122 LASKKTV

-134 SIFTGFGLLFL
+134 AIFTGFGLLFL
-145 GIDLMSDSMA
+145 GIDMMSDSMA
-155 PLRESAGF
+155 PLRDSAGF
-163 MNFIVAV
+163 MNFIVTV
-170 SDSPLRPLFGILLG
+170 SESPLRPLFGIILG

-242 RAAVIHLLFNLLG
+242 RAAVIHLLFNLIG
-255 TGMFILI
+255 TGIFILI

-267 YIEWIEKISSD
+267 YVEWIEKLSPD

-286 HIVFNVV
+286 HIVFNIV
-293 STIVL
+293 STVVM
-298 FPFAKLLVKLSCL
+298 FPFAKALVKLSCL
-311 IVPGKD
+311 LVPGKD
-317 DSESEMHCRF
+317 DSESEMHCKF

-342 VGKEVA
+342 VSKEVA

-359 TSAYAL
+359 TSAHAL

-370 KDLDKV
+370 KDIDKV
-376 MEKEEVINYLNHHIT
+376 MENEEIINYLYHHKT

-423 GDHATNLAEAA
+423 GDHAINLAEAA
-434 ERNIGDGLTFSDAA
+434 QHNIGEGLKFSDPA
-448 RDELNQLC
+448 REELNQLC
-456 GSVITLLDRSIEAFD
+456 GSVVTLLERSMAAFD
-471 RQSLGDGEA
+471 NQSLSDNEA

-487 EHIDDLTLTCQ
+487 EHIDDLTLECQ
-498 DAHIFRLNRNECNT
+498 DSHIFRLNRKECNT

-539 RSNNFKNTLAF
+539 RSK
-550 CRGMMYN
+550 
-557 INRTF
+557 
-562 VRTKIQ
+562 
-568 HSERTEQYGRQ
+568 
-579 TESA
+579 

>member
-1 MSIANI
+1 MSVANI

-63 STATTVMVVGF
+63 STATTVKVVGF
-74 VNAGMMTLAQAVGV
+74 VNAGMMSLAQAVGV

-113 SVLVGVILM
+113 AVLVGVILM
-122 LASKKTL
+122 LASKKTV

-134 SIFTGFGLLFL
+134 AIFTGFGLLFL
-145 GIDLMSDSMA
+145 GIDMMSDSMA

-163 MNFIVAV
+163 MNFIVTV
-170 SDSPLRPLFGILLG
+170 SESPLRPLFGIILG

-230 LFSTVGAKKNSK
+230 LFSTVGAKKNPK
-242 RAAVIHLLFNLLG
+242 RAAVIHLLFNVIG
-255 TGMFILI
+255 TGIFILI

-267 YIEWIEKISSD
+267 YVEWIEKLSPD

-286 HIVFNVV
+286 HIVFNIV
-293 STIVL
+293 STVIM
-298 FPFAKLLVKLSCL
+298 FPFAKALVKLSCL
-311 IVPGKD
+311 LVPGKD
-317 DSESEMHCRF
+317 DSESEMHCKF

-342 VGKEVA
+342 VSKEVA

-359 TSAYAL
+359 TSAHAL

-376 MEKEEVINYLNHHIT
+376 MENEEVINYLNHHIT

-423 GDHATNLAEAA
+423 GDHAINLAEAA
-434 ERNIGDGLTFSDAA
+434 QHNIGEGLKFSDPA
-448 RDELNQLC
+448 REELNQLC
-456 GSVITLLDRSIEAFD
+456 GSVVTLLERSMAAFD
-471 RQSLGDGEA
+471 NQSLSDNEA

-487 EHIDDLTLTCQ
+487 EHIDDLTLECQ
-498 DAHIFRLNRNECNT
+498 DSHIFRLNRKECNT

-539 RSNNFKNTLAF
+539 RSK
-550 CRGMMYN
+550 
-557 INRTF
+557 
-562 VRTKIQ
+562 
-568 HSERTEQYGRQ
+568 
-579 TESA
+579 

>member
-1 MSIANI
+1 MSVANI

-74 VNAGMMTLAQAVGV
+74 VNAGMMSLAQAVGV

-122 LASKKTL
+122 LASKKTV

-134 SIFTGFGLLFL
+134 AIFTGFGLLFL
-145 GIDLMSDSMA
+145 GIDMMSDSMA
-155 PLRESAGF
+155 PLRDSAGF
-163 MNFIVAV
+163 MNFIVTV
-170 SDSPLRPLFGILLG
+170 SESPLRPLFGIILG

-242 RAAVIHLLFNLLG
+242 RAAVIHLLFNLIG
-255 TGMFILI
+255 TGIFILI

-267 YIEWIEKISSD
+267 YVEWIEKLSPD

-286 HIVFNVV
+286 HIVFNIV
-293 STIVL
+293 STVVM
-298 FPFAKLLVKLSCL
+298 FPFAKVLVKLSCL
-311 IVPGKD
+311 LVPGKD
-317 DSESEMHCRF
+317 DSESEMHCKF

-342 VGKEVA
+342 VSKEVA

-359 TSAYAL
+359 TSAHAL

-376 MEKEEVINYLNHHIT
+376 MENEEIINYLNHHIT

-423 GDHATNLAEAA
+423 GDHAINLAEAA
-434 ERNIGDGLTFSDAA
+434 QHNIGEGLKFSDPA
-448 RDELNQLC
+448 REELNQLC
-456 GSVITLLDRSIEAFD
+456 GSVVTLIERSMAAFD
-471 RQSLGDGEA
+471 NQSLSDNEA

-487 EHIDDLTLTCQ
+487 EHIDDLTLECQ
-498 DAHIFRLNRNECNT
+498 DSHIFRLNRKECNT

-539 RSNNFKNTLAF
+539 RSK
-550 CRGMMYN
+550 
-557 INRTF
+557 
-562 VRTKIQ
+562 
-568 HSERTEQYGRQ
+568 
-579 TESA
+579 

>member
-1 MSIANI
+1 MSVANI

-74 VNAGMMTLAQAVGV
+74 VNAGMMSLAQAVGV

-113 SVLVGVILM
+113 AVLVGVILM
-122 LASKKTL
+122 LASKKTV

-134 SIFTGFGLLFL
+134 AIFTGFGLLFL
-145 GIDLMSDSMA
+145 GIDMMSDSMA
-155 PLRESAGF
+155 PLRDSAGF
-163 MNFIVAV
+163 MNFIVTV
-170 SDSPLRPLFGILLG
+170 SESPLRPLFGIILG

-242 RAAVIHLLFNLLG
+242 RAAVIHLLFNLIG
-255 TGMFILI
+255 TGIFILI

-267 YIEWIEKISSD
+267 YVEWIEKLSPD

-286 HIVFNVV
+286 HIVFNIV
-293 STIVL
+293 STVVM
-298 FPFAKLLVKLSCL
+298 FPFAKALVKLSCL
-311 IVPGKD
+311 LVPGKD
-317 DSESEMHCRF
+317 DSESEMHCKF

-342 VGKEVA
+342 VSKEVA

-359 TSAYAL
+359 TSAHAL

-376 MEKEEVINYLNHHIT
+376 MENEEIINYLNHHIT

-423 GDHATNLAEAA
+423 GDHAINLAEAA
-434 ERNIGDGLTFSDAA
+434 QHNIGEGLKFSDPA
-448 RDELNQLC
+448 REELNQLC
-456 GSVITLLDRSIEAFD
+456 GSVVTLLERSMAAFD
-471 RQSLGDGEA
+471 NQSLSDDEA

-487 EHIDDLTLTCQ
+487 EHIDDLTIECQ
-498 DAHIFRLNRNECNT
+498 DSHIFRLNRKECNT

-539 RSNNFKNTLAF
+539 RSK
-550 CRGMMYN
+550 
-557 INRTF
+557 
-562 VRTKIQ
+562 
-568 HSERTEQYGRQ
+568 
-579 TESA
+579 

>member
-1 MSIANI
+1 MSVANI

-74 VNAGMMTLAQAVGV
+74 VNAGMMSLAQAVGV

-113 SVLVGVILM
+113 AVLVGVILM
-122 LASKKTL
+122 LASKKTV

-134 SIFTGFGLLFL
+134 AIFTGFGLLFL
-145 GIDLMSDSMA
+145 GIDMMSDSMA

-163 MNFIVAV
+163 MNFIVTV
-170 SDSPLRPLFGILLG
+170 SESPLRPLFGIILG

-242 RAAVIHLLFNLLG
+242 RAAVIHLLFNLIG
-255 TGMFILI
+255 TGIFILI

-267 YIEWIEKISSD
+267 YVEWIEKLSPD

-286 HIVFNVV
+286 HIVFNIV
-293 STIVL
+293 STVIM
-298 FPFAKLLVKLSCL
+298 FPFAKVLVKLSFL
-311 IVPGKD
+311 LVPGKD
-317 DSESEMHCRF
+317 DSESEMHCKF

-342 VGKEVA
+342 VSKEVA

-359 TSAYAL
+359 TSAHAL

-376 MEKEEVINYLNHHIT
+376 MENEEVINYLNHHIT

-423 GDHATNLAEAA
+423 GDHAINLAEAA
-434 ERNIGDGLTFSDAA
+434 QHNIGEGLKFSDPA
-448 RDELNQLC
+448 REELNQLC
-456 GSVITLLDRSIEAFD
+456 GSVVTLLERSMAAFD
-471 RQSLGDGEA
+471 NQSLSDNEA

-487 EHIDDLTLTCQ
+487 EHIDDLTLECQ
-498 DAHIFRLNRNECNT
+498 DSHIFRLNRKECNT

-539 RSNNFKNTLAF
+539 RSK
-550 CRGMMYN
+550 
-557 INRTF
+557 
-562 VRTKIQ
+562 
-568 HSERTEQYGRQ
+568 
-579 TESA
+579 

>member
-1 MSIANI
+1 MSVANI

-74 VNAGMMTLAQAVGV
+74 VNAGMMSLAQAVGV

-113 SVLVGVILM
+113 AVLVGVILM
-122 LASKKTL
+122 LASKKTV

-134 SIFTGFGLLFL
+134 AIFTGFGLLFL
-145 GIDLMSDSMA
+145 GIDMMSDSMA
-155 PLRESAGF
+155 PLRDSAGF

-293 STIVL
+293 STVVL

-342 VGKEVA
+342 VSKEVA

-359 TSAYAL
+359 TSAHAL

-376 MEKEEVINYLNHHIT
+376 MENEEIINYLNHHIT

-423 GDHATNLAEAA
+423 GDHAINLAEAA
-434 ERNIGDGLTFSDAA
+434 QHNIGEGLKFSDSA
-448 RDELNQLC
+448 REELNQLC
-456 GSVITLLDRSIEAFD
+456 GSVVTLLERSMAAFD
-471 RQSLGDGEA
+471 NQSLSDNEA

-487 EHIDDLTLTCQ
+487 EHIDDLTLECQ
-498 DAHIFRLNRNECNT
+498 DSHIFRLNRKECNT

-539 RSNNFKNTLAF
+539 RSK
-550 CRGMMYN
+550 
-557 INRTF
+557 
-562 VRTKIQ
+562 
-568 HSERTEQYGRQ
+568 
-579 TESA
+579 

>member
-293 STIVL
+293 STVVL

-456 GSVITLLDRSIEAFD
+456 GSVITLLDRSIEAFNN
-471 RQSLGDGEA
+471 QSLGDGEA

-539 RSNNFKNTLAF
+539 SSK
-550 CRGMMYN
+550 
-557 INRTF
+557 
-562 VRTKIQ
+562 
-568 HSERTEQYGRQ
+568 
-579 TESA
+579 